1 MSNPLLETWT
11 TPFGLP
17 PFDRIEPEHF
27 KPAFDTAFAEH
38 NGEIDAIIENQDAP
52 SFANTLEPYERA
64 GALLRKVSAVFYN
77 LASGNTNEALQAIQ
91 SDLAPR
97 MAAHWSTIQM
107 NEKLFAR
114 INAVYENNDQS
125 ALTDEQSALL
135 TEIHKDFVRAGAAL
149 SPEAR
154 AEVEKLDEELAGLT
168 THFGQNMLK
177 SINSFELFLDEADLA
192 GVPQGIRDAAAE
204 AARDRGQVGKYFFT
218 ITRSSMNPILQ
229 FADSRQV
236 REKIYKAYLNLAAE
250 GSFDNRPLAAR
261 ISALRARRA
270 QLLGFSSHAAYM
282 LDDRMAKTPERAL
295 ELLKDLW
302 VPTQRKVEEEARDLQ
317 KKIQDEGQNFELA
330 PWDWKYYAEK
340 IRAERFDLNND
351 EVRPYFALPNVR
363 DGAFY
368 VAGRLYGL
376 TFTRLDNVALPH
388 ADAEAYEVTNESG
401 DHIGIFVADYY
412 MRSSKRDGAW
422 MSSLREQSN
431 THGRVRPIVTN
442 TCNFPKPKPGEVALL
457 SFDEVRTVFHEFG
470 HALHGLLTEVTY
482 EHLAG
487 TSVKRDFVEL
497 PSQIMEHWAME
508 PEVLHHYARHVE
520 TGEVIPDRL
529 ITKIQAA
536 SSFGQ
541 GFITGEY
548 LAASF
553 LDFAW
558 SQLETDVEQ
567 DTESFE
573 AGAMAAIGLTDKIAP
588 RYRSTYFSHIFSGGY
603 SAGYYSYIWAE
614 VLDCDG
620 YEAFKENGIFDPAT
634 ANAFKENILMKG
646 GTADPMA
653 LYKAFRGR
661 EPEVTPLLKDRGL
674 L

>member
-1 MSNPLLETWT
+1 MFPKDFFMSNPLLEIWS

-17 PFDRIEPEHF
+17 PFDRIKPEHF
-27 KPAFDTAFAEH
+27 GPAFDTAFAEH
-38 NGEIDAIIENQDAP
+38 NGEIDAIFENTDGP
-52 SFANTLEPYERA
+52 TFENTLEPYERA

-97 MAAHWSTIQM
+97 MAAHWSAIQM

-114 INAVYENNDQS
+114 INAVYENDDQS

-154 AEVEKLDEELAGLT
+154 DEVEKLDEELASLT
-168 THFGQNMLK
+168 TRFGQNILK
-177 SINSFELFLDEADLA
+177 SINSFELLLDETDLA

-204 AARDRGQVGKYFFT
+204 AASERDHSGKYFFT

-229 FADSRQV
+229 FADKREL
-236 REKIYKAYLNLAAE
+236 REKIYKAYLNLAADE
-250 GSFDNRPLAAR
+250 AFDNRPLAAK
-261 ISALRARRA
+261 ISALRAKRA
-270 QLLGFSSHAAYM
+270 RLLGYTSHAAYM

-295 ELLKDLW
+295 ELLQSLW
-302 VPTQRKVEEEARDLQ
+302 NPTQKKVEEEADDLQ
-317 KKIQDEGQNFELA
+317 KKIQEDGQNFELA

-340 IRAERFDLNND
+340 IRAERFDLNDD
-351 EVRPYFALPNVR
+351 EARPYFALPNVR

-376 TFTRLDNVALPH
+376 TFTPLDNVALPH
-388 ADAEAYEVTNESG
+388 VDAEAYEVTNESG
-401 DHIGIFVADYY
+401 DHIGIFIADYY

-431 THGRVRPIVTN
+431 THGRVRPIITN
-442 TCNFPKPKPGEVALL
+442 TCNFPKPKPGEFALL

-470 HALHGLLTEVTY
+470 HALHGLLTDVTY

-508 PEVLHHYARHVE
+508 PEVLQHYARHIE
-520 TGEVIPDRL
+520 TGDVIPDAL
-529 ITKIQAA
+529 IAKIQAA
-536 SSFGQ
+536 SAFGQ
-541 GFITGEY
+541 GFKTGEY

-558 SQLETDVEQ
+558 CQIESDEEKDVEA
-567 DTESFE
+567 FE
-573 AGAMAAIGLTDKIAP
+573 AEAMAAIGLDSRIAP

-620 YEAFKENGIFDPAT
+620 Y
-634 ANAFKENILMKG
+634 
-646 GTADPMA
+646 
-653 LYKAFRGR
+653 
-661 EPEVTPLLKDRGL
+661 
-674 L
+674 